1 MFDGKKVKNGA
12 DVNLVN
18 KSGKA
23 PLEFA
28 KSLDVVKIL
37 VENGATNISQGLHF
51 PAQES
56 KLDMIEYLLGKGAE
70 INTKRNYDGKSALDL
85 ACQFGYLDIV
95 TYLTEKNADLVF
107 ILQTFTIA
115 NVPKSFSI
123 FRLR

>member
-1 MFDGKKVKNGA
+1 M
-12 DVNLVN
+12 N

-70 INTKRNYDGKSALDL
+70 INAKRNYDGKSALHL

-123 FRLR
+123 FRLSSRIIKLLGAFVV